1 MFYMPPCRGYYIFTF
16 SMTTGYL
23 INIEGP
29 SGSGKS
35 TIGQALQEILL
46 YRHEL
51 KVKHFDDWLGATS
64 VGQHIKSFIASDKN
78 FDLDSLSYT
87 LMLDAAKLQFIREVA
102 YPLTQ
107 DGTHVITECLYDTL
121 FVNMGS
127 LGTLE
132 DYLNE
137 AANMRHNSGLYE
149 RPDITVIT
157 TMIGMA
163 EDRLGEANDKSFPDP
178 LEGFGWDIRRQ
189 AVQAWEERIGAVKRD
204 LQNTPD
210 KALVVYPTRDSVIT
224 DGRWRLDAIAD
235 AVKNRAIANLKQE

>member
-1 MFYMPPCRGYYIFTF
+1 
-16 SMTTGYL
+16 
-23 INIEGP
+23 
-29 SGSGKS
+29 
-35 TIGQALQEILL
+35 
-46 YRHEL
+46 
-51 KVKHFDDWLGATS
+51 
-64 VGQHIKSFIASDKN
+64 
-78 FDLDSLSYT
+78 
-87 LMLDAAKLQFIREVA
+87 
-102 YPLTQ
+102 
-107 DGTHVITECLYDTL
+107 
-121 FVNMGS
+121 MGS

-210 KALVVYPTRDSVIT
+210 KISIRQTLQVSHHHAIDLLVVVQVVPRHV
-224 DGRWRLDAIAD
+224 
-235 AVKNRAIANLKQE
+235 